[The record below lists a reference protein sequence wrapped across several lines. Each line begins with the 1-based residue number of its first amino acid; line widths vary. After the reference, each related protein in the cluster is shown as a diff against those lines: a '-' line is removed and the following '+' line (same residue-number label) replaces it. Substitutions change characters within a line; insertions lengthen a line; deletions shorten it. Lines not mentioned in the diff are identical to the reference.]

1 MDNNHNNNGVW
12 WHHHYPSDS
21 EKSLARKYFV
31 KIELLNLKS
40 NLWVIVIT
48 SKNSEKDKDAHYFI
62 VDMKNINKNNEFIKF
77 RRKYKDITEH
87 KCYKEIIGET
97 NKKEYGVKKAD
108 EREITF
114 TKGLFDRLIKNKSL
128 RYNKTEKQW
137 E

>member
-12 WHHHYPSDS
+12 WHHHYPNNSK
-21 EKSLARKYFV
+21 KSLASEVFV

-48 SKNSEKDKDAHYFI
+48 SKNSEINKDAHYFI
-62 VDMKNINKNNEFIKF
+62 FDMKNINENNEFIKF
-77 RRKYKDITEH
+77 RRKYKDITENNF
-87 KCYKEIIGET
+87 YKEIRGET
-97 NKKEYGVKKAD
+97 NKKEFEENKED
-108 EREITF
+108 EREIIF
-114 TKGLFDRLIKNKSL
+114 TKGLFEMLIQNDSL